1 VTRHL
6 LVCSGGGHLKQLDA
20 LVDRMGVPARDQ
32 LWVTFDT
39 GLSRTLL
46 GDRDVIFAE
55 YAAPRDALKIL
66 KNANLAR
73 RILRGGHFE
82 TAISTGSSLAV
93 SFLPLA
99 ARRGVPS
106 HFIETAARA
115 TGPSMTGHI
124 LAKDRKVH
132 TYTQYPLW
140 ADQRWRYRGSI
151 FDNFELGGSRE
162 VGDIGRAVVTVGTTE
177 SYGFDRLVRKLVPLL
192 DGWDVLWQIGNTDV
206 CGYPIE
212 GRVAVPHTELVDAI
226 RNSDVVIAHSG
237 TGAALTALEL
247 GKCPVLVPRLVEY
260 GEHVDD
266 HQLQVS
272 DFLGKRKLAV
282 TCQVEEL
289 TIQQLRLAAGRDIRR
304 AVSPP
309 RFELDGLQRSFA
321 LLDGEDER

>member
-1 VTRHL
+1 VSRHL
-6 LVCSGGGHLKQLDA
+6 LVCSGGGHLKQLDT
-20 LVDRMGVPARDQ
+20 LVDRMGIPAQDQ
-32 LWVTFDT
+32 FWVTFDT

-55 YAAPRDALKIL
+55 YAAPRDTVKIL

-73 RILRGGHFE
+73 GILRSERFE

-99 ARRGVPS
+99 ARRGVPA

-115 TGPSMTGHI
+115 TAPSLTGRI
-124 LAKDRKVH
+124 LAKDKKVC
-132 TYTQYPLW
+132 TYTQYPAW

-151 FDNFELGGSRE
+151 FDNFEPGPARD
-162 VGDIGRAVVTVGTTE
+162 VGDIRRAVVTVGTTE

-212 GRVAVPHTELVDAI
+212 GRVAVPHTELVEAI
-226 RNSDVVIAHSG
+226 RKSDVVIAHSG

-247 GKCPVLVPRLVEY
+247 GKCPVLVPRLAEF

-272 DFLGKRKLAV
+272 EFLSKRKLAIA
-282 TCQVEEL
+282 CQVEDLSIER
-289 TIQQLRLAAGRDIRR
+289 LRLAAGREIRR

-309 RFELDGLQRSFA
+309 RFELDGRRPSLA

>member
-1 VTRHL
+1 
-6 LVCSGGGHLKQLDA
+6 VCSGGGHLKQLDT
-20 LVDRMGVPARDQ
+20 LVDRMGIPAKDQ

-73 RILRGGHFE
+73 GILRGERFE

-99 ARRGVPS
+99 ARRGVPA
-106 HFIETAARA
+106 HYIETAARA
-115 TGPSMTGHI
+115 TGPSLTGKI
-124 LAKDRKVH
+124 LAKDKKVC
-132 TYTQYPLW
+132 TYTQYPVW

-151 FDNFELGGSRE
+151 FDNFEPGASRD
-162 VGDIGRAVVTVGTTE
+162 VGDIRRAVVTVGTTE
-177 SYGFDRLVRKLVPLL
+177 SYGFDRLIRKLVPLL
-192 DGWDVLWQIGNTDV
+192 EGWDVLWQIGNTDV

-212 GRVAVPHTELVDAI
+212 GLVTVPHTELVAAI
-226 RNSDVVIAHSG
+226 RGSDVVIAHSG

-247 GKCPVLVPRLVEY
+247 GKCPVLVPRLVEHD
-260 GEHVDD
+260 EHIDD
-266 HQLQVS
+266 HQLQVAE
-272 DFLGKRKLAV
+272 FLSKRRLAV
-282 TCQVEEL
+282 TCQVDDL
-289 TIQQLRLAAGRDIRR
+289 TIELLRVAAGREIRR

-309 RFELDGLQRSFA
+309 RFELDGLRRSLA
-321 LLDGEDER
+321 LLDGEDDR